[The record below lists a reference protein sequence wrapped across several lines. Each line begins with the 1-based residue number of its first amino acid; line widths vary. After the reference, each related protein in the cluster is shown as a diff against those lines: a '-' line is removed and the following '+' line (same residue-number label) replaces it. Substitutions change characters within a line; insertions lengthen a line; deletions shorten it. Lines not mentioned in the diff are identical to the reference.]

1 MYHPRTG
8 QRAQRE
14 HRRTTGLLAALV
26 VVVILAFAALPFLH
40 QNLKEQG
47 AEALRQSI
55 LSTAMQCCAVEGA
68 YPSSLRH
75 LEEEYGLSIN
85 TEDYQVTYEVFAA
98 NVVPSVV
105 VVPR

>member
-1 MYHPRTG
+1 M
-8 QRAQRE
+8 
-14 HRRTTGLLAALV
+14 
-26 VVVILAFAALPFLH
+26 
-40 QNLKEQG
+40 
-47 AEALRQSI
+47 
-55 LSTAMQCCAVEGA
+55 EGA

-98 NVVPSVV
+98 NVMPSVV

>member
-8 QRAQRE
+8 KKAQRD
-14 HRRTTGLLAALV
+14 HRRFTGILAALV
-26 VVVILAFAALPFLH
+26 VVAILVCAALPILQ

-55 LSTAMQCCAVEGA
+55 LSTATQCCAVEGA

-98 NVVPSVV
+98 NVMPSVV